1 MITEATRPA
10 HQMENKELSDIVSR
24 IEEALENKNLKPED
38 RTKILIQLP
47 NFSAMYM
54 TSKGGKITIPGTRI
68 SLFVPSEALD
78 ETDEPVLVYIYL
90 QPKSKNRP
98 ELDEGRRWLTPSVKC
113 GPRGLKFKK
122 DVYLTMPHY
131 AVNPT
136 QWDFD
141 GHQTK
146 GQDHDKESSSTLRDA
161 TIVTKYEVTM
171 LLDHFCSH
179 TCSGRP
185 SSDASQ
191 EVRKWMKA
199 GVSFHGQDEQQ
210 MQMRVQLY
218 DIDIVTVRSYHKI
231 NVEEA

>member
-1 MITEATRPA
+1 
-10 HQMENKELSDIVSR
+10 MEKKELSNIVSR
-24 IEEALENKNLKPED
+24 IEDALEKKNLKLED

-47 NFSAMYM
+47 NFSAMYL

-68 SLFVPSEALD
+68 SLYVPPEALD
-78 ETDEPVLVYIYL
+78 ATDEPVLVYIYL
-90 QPKSKNRP
+90 QPKSTKHHS
-98 ELDEGRRWLTPSVKC
+98 ELDEGRRWLTPSVEC
-113 GPRGLKFKK
+113 GPHGLRFKK
-122 DVYLTMPHY
+122 DVYLTVPHY

-136 QWDFD
+136 QWDFY

-146 GQDHDKESSSTLRDA
+146 GQDHKVSSSTLRDA

-179 TCSGRP
+179 ICSGRP

-191 EVRKWMKA
+191 EIRKWMKA
-199 GVSFHGQDEQQ
+199 GVSFHRQDEQQ

-218 DIDIVTVRSYHKI
+218 DIDIAMVRSYQNKCWG
-231 NVEEA
+231 NLVQ